1 MGKINLGRVIL
12 GGLVAGIVIDLFEG
26 VLNGV
31 ILDKQWADA
40 MTALGKSST
49 LSIKQLI
56 AFNVWGLAVG
66 ILMIW
71 LYAAMRP
78 RLGAGA
84 KTAILA
90 GLMMWATAY
99 ALGSAASI
107 FLHLVPLGLM
117 AIGLAVGLVETII
130 AGVVGASLYRE
141 GSTEGLKSSAARA

>member
-49 LSIKQLI
+49 LSMKQLI

-99 ALGSAASI
+99 ALGGAASI
-107 FLHLVPLGLM
+107 FLHLIPLGLM
-117 AIGLAVGLVETII
+117 ATGLAVGLVETII
-130 AGVVGASLYRE
+130 AGVVGASLYKE
-141 GSTEGLKSSAARA
+141 GSAEGLKSSAARA

>member
-12 GGLVAGIVIDLFEG
+12 GGIAAGIVIDLFEG

-31 ILDKQWADA
+31 ILDKQWAEA

-49 LSIKQLI
+49 LSMKQLI

-99 ALGSAASI
+99 ALGSAAYI
-107 FLHLVPLGLM
+107 FLHLIPLGLM
-117 AIGLAVGLVETII
+117 AIGLAVGLVETVI

-141 GSTEGLKSSAARA
+141 RSTEGLKSSAARA